1 MFVCVVGAVSLRW
14 LRGLPCRPCL
24 FIGSV
29 VNACSRLPRAVQL
42 NALLRSSTNLQTIFG
57 GVFLL
62 VDDAKIIGFILSCI
76 VFILYL

>member
-1 MFVCVVGAVSLRW
+1 MLIVVGAVSLR
-14 LRGLPCRPCL
+14 LVKGSALPTFL

-62 VDDAKIIGFILSCI
+62 VDDAKI
-76 VFILYL
+76 